1 MAWNNCTFFIVKQ
14 QQNYEEQTMP
24 GYIKS
29 QAAAIF
35 LIVFVII
42 VSNKVQDTISPEAI
56 KTVLKMPKKTYHLGD
71 YVGKKILH
79 MVLLASDWCSENTG
93 FS

>member
-1 MAWNNCTFFIVKQ
+1 MAWNTSTFFIVKQ
-14 QQNYEEQTMP
+14 QQNYEKQTMP

-29 QAAAIF
+29 QATIF
-35 LIVFVII
+35 LFVFVIM
-42 VSNKVQDTISPEAI
+42 VSNKVQDTSSPEAI

-71 YVGKKILH
+71 YVGKKMLH
-79 MVLLASDWCSENTG
+79 MVLLASNWCLENTG